1 MHSLLIA
8 LTAATPSPSP
18 TGPDPTTVTPGAW
31 GFGAI
36 LLIAVVAVLLIW
48 DMMRRI
54 RRGRYRAEVREELDA
69 EQAAGER
76 RDDDQSR
83 D

>member
-1 MHSLLIA
+1 MHPLLIV

-31 GFGAI
+31 GFAAI
-36 LLIAVVAVLLIW
+36 LLIAIVAVLLVW

-54 RRGRYRAEVREELDA
+54 RRGHYRAEIREELDA
-69 EQAAGER
+69 EQAAGEK
-76 RDDDQSR
+76 RDDEPR

>member
-1 MHSLLIA
+1 MHPLLIV
-8 LTAATPSPSP
+8 LSAATPSPSP
-18 TGPDPTTVTPGAW
+18 TGPDPTSVTPGAW

-36 LLIAVVAVLLIW
+36 LLIALVAVLLVW

-69 EQAAGER
+69 EQAASDT
-76 RDDDQSR
+76 RDDEPR